1 MQIMTRE
8 KKKQL
13 DEIYTCIAVKN
24 PPPFYTECNLIT
36 GCRLSPQKAHVIFCK
51 LDS

>member
-24 PPPFYTECNLIT
+24 PPPLFIQN
-36 GCRLSPQKAHVIFCK
+36 VI
-51 LDS
+51 